1 MKIRT
6 DYVTNSSSS
15 SFIIAKRNLD
25 TDQIKAVREHWTLA
39 KKMGMIDEGWDYPW
53 QIEENDSYI
62 TGYVSMDNFQI
73 SDLFDK
79 IGIDDS
85 IVYWDDYRFDLND
98 KNDIKE
104 AEKSFKSKEKREEW
118 RDMLYED

>member
-25 TDQIKAVREHWTLA
+25 NDQIEAIRNHWSLA
-39 KKMGMIDEGWDYPW
+39 KKMGMIDEKWDYAW
-53 QIEENDSYI
+53 TINENDKYI
-62 TGYVSMDNFQI
+62 TGYVFMDNFQI

-79 IGIDDS
+79 IGIN
-85 IVYWDDYRFDLND
+85 ND
-98 KNDIKE
+98 AVCW
-104 AEKSFKSKEKREEW
+104 AEHQFNLEKDGYLEEDWRE
-118 RDMLYED
+118 LL